1 MPLLKLF
8 ARLLAVTRKELIET
22 IRRPGAILSLILGPF
37 LIMAVFGIGYSG
49 IRRPLDTV
57 LVIPRESGLSQDAG
71 QYQDLAGAG
80 FTIRGLTD
88 DPKAAEAM
96 LRAQAIDLVVIAPPD
111 LEQQFRAGRQAL
123 LQVEY
128 NTVDPV
134 QANYA
139 EFLSERLSAEVN
151 RTIIE
156 HGVQAGEQQVIQQVP
171 GASLIPAQVI
181 AQPTRVVTTNLAP
194 TEPAVVP
201 FFGPAVLALILQH
214 MAVTLTA
221 LSLVRERLSGV
232 MEVFRIAPVNALEIL
247 LGKYVA
253 FGILNAIIATAVTGL
268 LVKTLGVPFLGN
280 PALVAGVVALLVLAS
295 LGLGLFISVISDSE
309 RQAVQ
314 LSLLVLLASVFFSGF
329 VISIDEFLPA
339 VRTAAYALPVTHGIR
354 LIQDLLLRGTTVA
367 WWEVGTLAAIAA
379 ILFLVTWLLL
389 RRSMIRA

>member
-1 MPLLKLF
+1 MSLLKVF
-8 ARLLAVTRKELIET
+8 ARLLAVVRKELIEV

-37 LIMAVFGIGYSG
+37 LIMALFGVGYSG

-57 LVIPRESGLSQDAG
+57 LVIPPNVGLSQDAAK
-71 QYQDLAGAG
+71 YQDLAGAG
-80 FTIRGLTD
+80 FTIRGVTD
-88 DPKAAEAM
+88 DPVAAEAM
-96 LRAQAIDLVVIAPPD
+96 LRAQQIDLVVIAPPD
-111 LEQQFRAGRQAL
+111 LEQQFRAGQQATIK
-123 LQVEY
+123 VEY

-139 EFLSERLSAEVN
+139 DFLAERLSAEVN

-156 HGVQAGEQQVIQQVP
+156 TAAASGEQQAIQQVP
-171 GASLIPAQVI
+171 GASLIPAKVI
-181 AQPTRVVTTNLAP
+181 AQPTKVVTINLAP
-194 TEPAVVP
+194 SEPAVVP

-232 MEVFRIAPVNALEIL
+232 MEIFRIAPVNAVEIL
-247 LGKYVA
+247 IGKYIA
-253 FGILNAIIATAVTGL
+253 FGIVNAVIASVVTAL
-268 LVKTLGVPFLGN
+268 LVGTLGVPFLGN
-280 PALVAGVVALLVLAS
+280 PLLLAGVIALLVLAS

-339 VRTAAYALPVTHGIR
+339 VRSATYVLPVTHGIR
-354 LIQDLLLRGTTVA
+354 LIQDLLLRGTTTA
-367 WWEVGTLAAIAA
+367 WWEVGALAAIAA
-379 ILFLVTWLLL
+379 VLFLVTWLLF

>member
-1 MPLLKLF
+1 MSLLKVF
-8 ARLLAVTRKELIET
+8 ARLLAVVRKELIEV

-37 LIMAVFGIGYSG
+37 LIMALFGVGYSG

-57 LVIPRESGLSQDAG
+57 LVIPPNVGLSQDAAK
-71 QYQDLAGAG
+71 YQDLAGAG
-80 FTIRGLTD
+80 FTIRGVTD
-88 DPKAAEAM
+88 DPVAAEAM
-96 LRAQAIDLVVIAPPD
+96 LRAQQIDLVVIAPPD
-111 LEQQFRAGRQAL
+111 LEQQFRAGQQATIK
-123 LQVEY
+123 VEY

-139 EFLSERLSAEVN
+139 DFLAERLSAEVN

-156 HGVQAGEQQVIQQVP
+156 TAAASGEQQAIQQVP
-171 GASLIPAQVI
+171 GASLIPAKVI
-181 AQPTRVVTTNLAP
+181 AQPTRVVTINLAP
-194 TEPAVVP
+194 SDPAVVP

-232 MEVFRIAPVNALEIL
+232 MEIFRIAPVNAVEIL
-247 LGKYVA
+247 IGKYIA
-253 FGILNAIIATAVTGL
+253 FGIVNAVIASVVTAL
-268 LVKTLGVPFLGN
+268 LVGTLGVPFLGN
-280 PALVAGVVALLVLAS
+280 PLLLAGVIALLVLAS

-339 VRTAAYALPVTHGIR
+339 VRSATYVLPVTHGIR
-354 LIQDLLLRGTTVA
+354 LIQDLLLRGTTTA
-367 WWEVGTLAAIAA
+367 WWEVGALAAIAA
-379 ILFLVTWLLL
+379 VLFLVTWLLF